1 MPDLLT
7 TFEECAVCIVYAQD
21 FITEEDRAQVSTP
34 SANLDSDVEVRIWT
48 QAKEKAVLDRLLD
61 DSADWSHLLSI
72 GDSEFERMGV
82 RQAATKL
89 KSAACFTKTLKL
101 LEDPSIEELTAELRM
116 LRVWLPYLVGRMGDF
131 DSEIDV
137 PEDAPLQD
145 LHQEITGELDQTLS
159 WEVLAGLTS

>member
-21 FITEEDRAQVSTP
+21 FISDADREQVSSTTT
-34 SANLDSDVEVRIWT
+34 AVDSDVEVRIWT
-48 QAKEKAVLDRLLD
+48 EAKEKAVLDRLLI

-82 RQAATKL
+82 RKAATQL
-89 KSAACFTKTLKL
+89 KSECVTKTLKL

-116 LRVWLPYLVGRMGDF
+116 LQVWLPCLVARMGDF

-137 PEDAPLQD
+137 PEDANLQA
-145 LHQEITGELDQTLS
+145 LHLEITGESDETLS
-159 WEVLAGLTS
+159 WEVLAGLTE